1 MHKIHVLA
9 LFFLMASSVPAIAG
23 AVMTLEISPD
33 MPVIGDRIL
42 LQGKTTGDHII
53 AIYLVLSGPGLD
65 RRGVTLENINLP
77 AGQGYFTSAHV
88 SPDGT
93 WMYEWNTAFIAG
105 TLEPVTYTVHAMEVP
120 VNLQRLTDERIVS
133 QKVTFIQPVTTPAL
147 ASQGL
152 FGIIPVSFL
161 VVLLFM
167 RSRNRTVT

>member
-1 MHKIHVLA
+1 MHKIPVLA
-9 LFFLMASSVPAIAG
+9 LVFLMVSSVPVIAS

-33 MPVIGDRIL
+33 LPVIGDRVL
-42 LQGKTTGDHII
+42 LQGKTSGDRTI
-53 AIYLVLSGPGLD
+53 AIYLILSGPGLD
-65 RRGVTLENINLP
+65 RRGVTLENVNLP

-105 TLEPVTYTVHAMEVP
+105 TLEPVTYTVHAVEVP
-120 VNLQRLTDERIVS
+120 INLQRITDERVVS
-133 QKVTFIQPVTTPAL
+133 QEVTFIQPVTTPAL

-161 VVLLFM
+161 VVLFFM
-167 RSRNRTVT
+167 RSRARIVS

>member
-1 MHKIHVLA
+1 MNKIHVLA